1 MAATQNRPGQRIA
14 TVPLDLDLPVIDTPQ
29 YVNEEGYEIDVET
42 FALALQDVARVDGLV
57 QADDQEAD
65 QTEVVE
71 EVEIEQVLEDQDVSE
86 AVEEEQ
92 VAKPCEPLLGLAE
105 RYVPASFKPDRL

>member
-29 YVNEEGYEIDVET
+29 YVNEEGHEIDVET

-57 QADDQEAD
+57 QADNQEAD

-86 AVEEEQ
+86 TVEEEQ

-105 RYVPASFKPDRL
+105 RYVPAPFKPDRL